1 MRKNRIMVEET
12 ERKSAGELVDLAKSY
27 IDTNNYSKAI
37 LHLQKAT
44 KLTPE
49 DRKVWF
55 LLGEANRFLG
65 QTKNAV
71 DAYLK
76 ANEILE
82 DAETYNQIGF
92 ILQENLKKY
101 TEALAFYIKA
111 VELNP
116 SYKVAWNNL
125 GRTYRALNDFDKA
138 LMCYQEALKIDPNYA
153 LVYNNLG
160 WLYEQLKKNKRQAIA
175 YYEKAIEVDTTCL
188 IAREN
193 LLRFKRSKKVNAE
206 DWNQEGRAYLRI
218 KKYKAALKC
227 FQQAMALNPQER
239 AYSYNVGL
247 AFYKLRK
254 WNNALQYYQNANN
267 ISPDFD
273 TYNYIGICYKYLKQ
287 FGKAIE
293 FYEKALEIRPE
304 NHMIINNIGD
314 NYYAQKNF
322 QKAFEYFKKCIEIN
336 PGYALGWYNMGRGYN
351 KFGDRLNA
359 MECWMKAL
367 SIDPNHQLTK
377 TSLGNLILKHPSVK
391 QYLKPLE
398 EKYGFTFSAKV
409 KIRYY

>member
-1 MRKNRIMVEET
+1 MVEET
-12 ERKSAGELVDLAKSY
+12 EGKPAEELVDLAKSY

-37 LHLQKAT
+37 LYLQKAT

-55 LLGEANRFLG
+55 LQGEAYRFLG

-82 DAETYNQIGF
+82 DAETYNNIGF
-92 ILQENLKKY
+92 ILQDKLKKY
-101 TEALAFYIKA
+101 NDALVFYVKA
-111 VELNP
+111 VELDP
-116 SYKVAWNNL
+116 SYKIAWNNL
-125 GRTYRALNDFDKA
+125 GRTYRALRDFDKA
-138 LMCYQEALKIDPNYA
+138 LMCYQEALKIDPKYA

-160 WLYEQLKKNKRQAIA
+160 WLYEKLKKNKKTAIA
-175 YYEKAIEVDTTCL
+175 YYEKAIEVDTRCL

-193 LLRFKRSKKVNAE
+193 LLRFRRSKKENAE
-206 DWNQEGRAYLRI
+206 DWNQEGRAYLQM

-227 FQQAMALNPQER
+227 FQQATALNPKER
-239 AYSYNVGL
+239 AYWYNVGL

-254 WNNALQYYQNANN
+254 NNNAIQYYQKANN

-273 TYNYIGICYKYLKQ
+273 TYNNMGICYKNLKQ

-293 FYEKALEIRPE
+293 CYEKALEIRPE
-304 NHMIINNIGD
+304 NHMILNNIGD
-314 NYYAQKNF
+314 NFYSQKNF
-322 QKAFEYFKKCIEIN
+322 QKAFEYFKKCIEVN

-351 KFGDRLNA
+351 KLGDRLKTLD
-359 MECWMKAL
+359 CWMRAL
-367 SIDPNHQLTK
+367 SIDPNHQMTK
-377 TSLGNLILKHPSVK
+377 TSLGNLIIKHPGLK
-391 QYLKPLE
+391 TDLKPLE
-398 EKYGFTFSAKV
+398 KKYGFTFSAKV